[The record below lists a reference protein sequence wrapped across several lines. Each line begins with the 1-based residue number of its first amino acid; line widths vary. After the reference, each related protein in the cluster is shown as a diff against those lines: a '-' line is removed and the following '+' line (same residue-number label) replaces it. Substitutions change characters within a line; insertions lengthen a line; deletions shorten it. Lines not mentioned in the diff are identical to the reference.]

1 MSLRAVLTAWAIAVL
16 SATCALGQTTRPAAG
31 VFSDAW
37 LSEICLAELKTFSA
51 TGEYEVLG
59 ERMEKAILGRLGC
72 GRLGKLSALTDM
84 VYVLSACRH
93 LPSADEELA
102 SWLLDHREVSRRLL
116 RALGDVRSAKASFG
130 RLKELVD
137 ADEKSVLAYPELAV
151 AFATAEP
158 LKHYRDQPA
167 PASLVDCFRYYT
179 KARVRFRY
187 DLRKMPY

>member
-1 MSLRAVLTAWAIAVL
+1 
-16 SATCALGQTTRPAAG
+16 
-31 VFSDAW
+31 
-37 LSEICLAELKTFSA
+37 
-51 TGEYEVLG
+51 
-59 ERMEKAILGRLGC
+59 ME
-72 GRLGKLSALTDM
+72 DM

-116 RALGDVRSAKASFG
+116 RALGDVRSAKASLG

-158 LKHYRDQPA
+158 LKHYRDQPE

-187 DLRKMPY
+187 DLRKMPYELSRHLANSRLNLKEREWAVSRYAKERNLGRAYFHLRYDYDHFRKGVPKKIHPDKERP